1 MNHNKKN
8 ELDAIKSALSILE
21 DGAMINSRLAN
32 FSVDDL
38 KFINQKGLL
47 SDRKHGCF

>member
-21 DGAMINSRLAN
+21 DGVQMINSRLACRR
-32 FSVDDL
+32 S
-38 KFINQKGLL
+38 
-47 SDRKHGCF
+47 